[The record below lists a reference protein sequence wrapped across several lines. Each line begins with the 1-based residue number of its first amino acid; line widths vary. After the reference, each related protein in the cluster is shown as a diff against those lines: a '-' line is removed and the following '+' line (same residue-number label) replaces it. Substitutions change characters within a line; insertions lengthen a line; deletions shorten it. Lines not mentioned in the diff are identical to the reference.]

1 MEEEKKIK
9 NMPDPVTISGTETIL
24 NQMKN
29 CICKIKINKTNG
41 TGFFC
46 TINNKNKKTMNVLM
60 TNYHVLDEN
69 YCALDNELNLFIND
83 DKDVKILNLKIK
95 RKTYF
100 NKKYDLAMIELKES
114 DNINHFLELDDNLF
128 KNEIKAFYKDI
139 SIYVIQYPL
148 GNNATVSYGLSNGIN
163 NFEINHTCST
173 EHGSSGSPILNLS
186 NNKVIGIH
194 KQSAKRF
201 NYNIGTCLQ
210 FPLNDF
216 FGKDEINI
224 NIIKKEN
231 EENNKIDNDI
241 LNKYEKIRNEF
252 NRIISIM
259 SDIIPYLKYQIGP
272 GPKMNVIFRTVTGL
286 TNNLL
291 LNYGTTLDQMLKIYL
306 KIIGLEDYYINKSNN
321 TRFLWNANKIKFG
334 DKTPIEIYFKNAIC
348 PKIVFN
354 DIGISFSSYEDEKIR
369 LFCLSLIQEIM
380 DFFDPKPKNN
390 DYNKNCS
397 NKVIKEDIT
406 IKFNN
411 GGNIIKIKMSN
422 DSMVAELI
430 YEYCEKIK
438 TEKGTFYFNG
448 TILSLFYTS
457 CLYEVGLCDNSEI
470 IVK

>member
-46 TINNKNKKTMNVLM
+46 TINCENKKTMNVLM

-69 YCALDNELNLFIND
+69 YYALNNELNLFIND

-114 DNINHFLELDDNLF
+114 DNIKHFLELDDNLF

-139 SIYVIQYPL
+139 SIYTLQYPL

-186 NNKVIGIH
+186 H

-252 NRIISIM
+252 NRIINIM
-259 SDIIPYLKYQIGP
+259 SDIIPDLKYQIGP
-272 GPKMNVIFRTVTGL
+272 GPKMNVIFRTHEGC

-306 KIIGLEDYYINKSNN
+306 KIRGLEDYYINKSNQIC
-321 TRFLWNANKIKFG
+321 FLWNANKIKFG

-380 DFFDPKPKNN
+380 DFLDPKPKNN

-397 NKVIKEDIT
+397 NKDIKDIT

-430 YEYCEKIK
+430 NEYYEKTK
-438 TEKGTFYFNG
+438 TEKGTFYFND
-448 TILSLFYTS
+448 TILIQMDTS

>member
-29 CICKIKINKTNG
+29 YICKIKINKTNG

-46 TINNKNKKTMNVLM
+46 TINYKNKKTMNVLM

-69 YCALDNELNLFIND
+69 YYALNNELNLFIND

-114 DNINHFLELDDNLF
+114 DNIKHFLELDDNLF

-139 SIYVIQYPL
+139 SIYTLQYPL

-194 KQSAKRF
+194 KQSVKNF

-216 FGKDEINI
+216 FEKNEMDN
-224 NIIKKEN
+224 NIIKDDN
-231 EENNKIDNDI
+231 EKNNKIDNDI
-241 LNKYEKIRNEF
+241 LNKYEKIRNGF

-259 SDIIPYLKYQIGP
+259 SDIIPDLKNQIGP
-272 GPKMNVIFRTVTGL
+272 GPKTNVIFNTVTGF
-286 TNNLL
+286 TNIFL

-348 PKIVFN
+348 PKIVVY
-354 DIGISFSSYEDEKIR
+354 DIYGIYFSSYENYKIR
-369 LFCLSLIQEIM
+369 LFCLSLIQKIM
-380 DFFDPKPKNN
+380 DFFETNN
-390 DYNKNCS
+390 Y
-397 NKVIKEDIT
+397 
-406 IKFNN
+406 KFNN
-411 GGNIIKIKMSN
+411 GGNIIEIKMSK
-422 DSMVAELI
+422 DSKVAELI
-430 YEYCEKIK
+430 NEYYEK
-438 TEKGTFYFNG
+438 TKTVKGTFYFNG
-448 TILSLFYTS
+448 TILSPMDTS